1 MLRQIQHQQRAHA
14 VIAEAFPRLGREQAG
29 ELARVTEPGSL
40 LRRIDVGD
48 IRFSRIV
55 RGGRVH
61 HQVNSLKSCAPSRR
75 GDMARETNGESSR
88 VRSEEHTSEL
98 QSLMRLS
105 YAAFCLKKKTK

>member
-75 GDMARETNGESSR
+75 GDMAR
-88 VRSEEHTSEL
+88 SEEHTSEL
-98 QSLMRLS
+98 QSLMRNS
-105 YAAFCLKKKTK
+105 YAVFCLKKQKN